1 MKKYLFICVF
11 LLSIIFVSCNKNQS
25 ESKTASTKADSI
37 ENNNVTPKDN
47 SSSQND
53 LADFSELVPLTI
65 VDSTS
70 QDVYEK
76 YGIEFS
82 GNCYACDLAK
92 IEINKKHIDLVN
104 VCNEEDV
111 QRFEILS
118 YSNDNKILKIK
129 TKEQEFLLT
138 KMDEAPIYKLTINGK
153 ELTLENKRIAMYFT
167 QSKTLNKFKEHDC
180 GDFEE

>member
-1 MKKYLFICVF
+1 MKKCLFIYVF
-11 LLSIIFVSCNKNQS
+11 LLSIIYVSCNKNQS
-25 ESKTASTKADSI
+25 ETKTEASNVDSI
-37 ENNNVTPKDN
+37 EKNSVVAEDNN
-47 SSSQND
+47 QND
-53 LADFSELVPLTI
+53 LADFSELVPLVI

-92 IEINKKHIDLVN
+92 IKINKKHFDLIN

-111 QRFEILS
+111 QRFEIFS
-118 YSNDNKILKIK
+118 YSNENKILKIK

-138 KMDEAPIYKLTINGK
+138 KIDNAPIYKLTISGK
-153 ELTLENKRIAMYFT
+153 ELTLENKRIAVYFT
-167 QSKTLNKFKEHDC
+167 QSKIVNKFKEHDC
-180 GDFEE
+180 GDFQG